1 LIVKLPW
8 KKQKE
13 FFSEEEK
20 QQLVAA
26 VQQAEKRTSGEI
38 RIFVESRCRFV
49 DPVDRAKELFLQL
62 GMAQTKERNA
72 TLIYIAFEDHQLAI
86 LGDEGIHQKVG
97 QHYWEEEV
105 ATMIREFRSEH
116 VVDGICNVVKDI
128 GEALTQHFPYN
139 SETDKNELPDE
150 IVFGK

>member
-1 LIVKLPW
+1 MKLPW
-8 KKQKE
+8 HKQKE
-13 FFSEEEK
+13 FFSEAEK

-26 VQQAEKRTSGEI
+26 IQQAEKQTSGEV
-38 RIFVESRCRFV
+38 RLFVESHCRFV

-62 GMAQTKERNA
+62 GMDKTKQRNGA
-72 TLIYIAFEDHQLAI
+72 LVYIAFKDHQLAV

-97 QHYWEEEV
+97 QAYWEEEV
-105 ATMIREFRSEH
+105 AKMIREFRSEH
-116 VVDGICNVVKDI
+116 IVDGICQVIIDI
-128 GEALTQHFPYN
+128 GEALQQHFPYD

>member
-1 LIVKLPW
+1 VKLPW
-8 KKQKE
+8 QKRKD

-26 VQQAEKRTSGEI
+26 IQEAEKRTSGEV

-62 GMAQTKERNA
+62 GMDKTKERNA

-97 QHYWEEEV
+97 QKYWEEEV
-105 ATMIREFRSEH
+105 KKMIVEFKSEH
-116 VVDGICNVVKDI
+116 FVEGICRIVYDI
-128 GEALTQHFPYN
+128 GAALQQFFPYD

>member
-1 LIVKLPW
+1 MKFPW
-8 KKQKE
+8 QKQKE
-13 FFSEEEK
+13 FFSEAEK

-26 VQQAEKRTSGEI
+26 IQQAEKQTSGEV

-62 GMAQTKERNA
+62 GMDKTMERNG
-72 TLIYIAFEDHQLAI
+72 TLVYIAFEDHQVAI

-97 QHYWEEEV
+97 QQYWEEEV
-105 ATMIREFRSEH
+105 AKMIREFRSKHIIEGISQ
-116 VVDGICNVVKDI
+116 VVLDI
-128 GEALTQHFPYN
+128 GAALKQHFPYY

>member
-1 LIVKLPW
+1 MKLPW
-8 KKQKE
+8 QKQKE

-26 VQQAEKRTSGEI
+26 IQQAEKRTSGEV

-49 DPVDRAKELFLQL
+49 DAVDRAKELFLQL
-62 GMAQTKERNA
+62 GMEKTKERNA

-97 QHYWEEEV
+97 QEYWNKEV
-105 ATMIREFRSEH
+105 AKIIHEFRSEH
-116 VVDGICNVVKDI
+116 ILDGICQVVYDI
-128 GEALTQHFPYN
+128 GEALQQFFPYDN
-139 SETDKNELPDE
+139 ETDKTELPDD
-150 IVFGK
+150 IIFGK